1 MADVLADLDV
11 PCLVVERDLDSTEEA
26 EAAGL
31 EVLMGDAANSEIL
44 KHASLEHAKL
54 LVITTSGE
62 SSAEK
67 IAHDAR
73 AVNPNLTIIGRA
85 ETEDGVRDLA
95 AAGVAEVVRPQLEG
109 GNELMRHTLLDLGY
123 RPRQIQG
130 YVNDLRESGYE
141 AMGEDARVKRSR
153 AIERLVAGLAD
164 ADIRW
169 VRVEDA
175 GEAFGR
181 TLAEIDLRARTGASV
196 VAFRHDGQV
205 LPLVDPDAKLCPGDC
220 LALMGVDEDV
230 EAAEKLLAG
239 E

>member
-1 MADVLADLDV
+1 M
-11 PCLVVERDLDSTEEA
+11 
-26 EAAGL
+26 
-31 EVLMGDAANSEIL
+31 
-44 KHASLEHAKL
+44 
-54 LVITTSGE
+54 
-62 SSAEK
+62 
-67 IAHDAR
+67 
-73 AVNPNLTIIGRA
+73 
-85 ETEDGVRDLA
+85 
-95 AAGVAEVVRPQLEG
+95 
-109 GNELMRHTLLDLGY
+109 
-123 RPRQIQG
+123 
-130 YVNDLRESGYE
+130 
-141 AMGEDARVKRSR
+141 
-153 AIERLVAGLAD
+153 AGLAD

-175 GEAFGR
+175 GEASGR